1 MKSPISILTW
11 LCLLFLASCISNKK
25 TSLEAFKQDVY
36 TPEYATGFKIMGA
49 DNTASTLI
57 QVSNPWQG
65 AKDVKMSYFIS
76 RNGEQA
82 PAGFNGPTIPA
93 GAKRIVCMASS
104 YIAMFDALGQVD
116 KIVGVSGI
124 DYVSNPYIL
133 AHKNSI
139 KDMGPEMNYELLLGL
154 KPDVVLLYGIGDAQ
168 TAVTDKLK
176 ELFIPYMYVGEYL
189 EESPLGKAEWLV
201 ALSELT
207 DSRKKGIEIFRE
219 IPKRYQVLKALT
231 ESVEQRP
238 TVMLNT
244 PWNDSWVMPS
254 TQSYMAQLVTDAGA
268 DYIYKENNSNSST
281 PIGLE
286 TAYKLIQKADYWINV
301 GMASTLDELKT
312 VNPKFVDA
320 KAVREKTVY
329 NNNLRTTPTGG
340 NDYWESAVVRPDV
353 VLRDLIHI
361 FHPELVSDI
370 PITKVWAVLT
380 GGECDEMTRNIL
392 LSIRFIRV
400 VVAALIGIAL
410 SVSGLQMQ
418 TVFQN
423 PLADPYLLG
432 VSSGAGLGVAL
443 FILGAPLLGWAE
455 FPILQSLG
463 IVGSGWIGTA
473 VILLGVAIISRKV
486 KNILGVLIMGVMIG
500 YVAGAIIQILQYLSS
515 AEQLKMFT
523 LWSMGSL
530 SHITVTQLGIMIP
543 MLCIGLLISVACIK
557 SLNLLLLGENY
568 ARTMGMNIKRSRT
581 FIFVSTALLTGT
593 VTAFCGPVGFIGL
606 AVPHV
611 TRLLFNN
618 ADHRIL
624 VPGTMLTGLISML
637 LCDIIAKKFLL
648 PVNCITALLGVPVIL
663 WVIAKNLRRF
673 K

>member
-1 MKSPISILTW
+1 
-11 LCLLFLASCISNKK
+11 
-25 TSLEAFKQDVY
+25 
-36 TPEYATGFKIMGA
+36 
-49 DNTASTLI
+49 
-57 QVSNPWQG
+57 
-65 AKDVKMSYFIS
+65 
-76 RNGEQA
+76 
-82 PAGFNGPTIPA
+82 
-93 GAKRIVCMASS
+93 
-104 YIAMFDALGQVD
+104 
-116 KIVGVSGI
+116 
-124 DYVSNPYIL
+124 
-133 AHKNSI
+133 
-139 KDMGPEMNYELLLGL
+139 
-154 KPDVVLLYGIGDAQ
+154 
-168 TAVTDKLK
+168 
-176 ELFIPYMYVGEYL
+176 
-189 EESPLGKAEWLV
+189 
-201 ALSELT
+201 
-207 DSRKKGIEIFRE
+207 
-219 IPKRYQVLKALT
+219 
-231 ESVEQRP
+231 
-238 TVMLNT
+238 
-244 PWNDSWVMPS
+244 
-254 TQSYMAQLVTDAGA
+254 MAQLVTDAGA
-268 DYIYKENNSNSST
+268 DYIYKENTSNSSA

-286 TAYKLIQKADYWINV
+286 TAYGLIQKADYWINV
-301 GMASTLDELKT
+301 GTASTLDELKNM
-312 VNPKFVDA
+312 NPKFADA
-320 KAVREKTVY
+320 KSVRNKTVY
-329 NNNLRTTPTGG
+329 NNNLRITATGG

-361 FHPELVSDI
+361 FHPELVSDSLLLLQTPGMKQPDKRTPFLFITLGIVAILLLLIDMATGDTYI

-473 VILLGVAIISRKV
+473 IILLGVAIISRKV